1 MEEYDPT
8 FIAQDGWLE
17 DTVKTIMEGLHH
29 EDSSRRRVSPMALVR
44 CSRGGKTRALREIAR
59 CLKDKGVPVIL
70 VSFNDFSDLLKEEMQ
85 DPRGA
90 LCLRIAFEA
99 NMERNHDHLHK
110 KPMHLTEHTSDD
122 GAGKRI
128 NTSSQTQFRD
138 FRKKYKGSP
147 EVIEEWL
154 SDHQCV
160 LLVDELNILIRR
172 ETPSDDLKEY
182 AELCQWMKHTFLSQS
197 GRYLVFSSHIATL
210 TKDLATFMD
219 QISERGVI
227 VRQLPLIPSLSS
239 AEDLSWSGLLAHEA
253 LYYAKI
259 PALIFVIALAKR
271 GGRQFVFSKRE
282 KAIDDC
288 GNKGL
293 LTVANVENLLC
304 SFITGDVPAMY
315 PLHQLMVY
323 DAPHQIRWIPL
334 HMRDVLDAFSKAGQ
348 LQVPSLRMQLRNIV
362 ECFDGFFAASN
373 NSGGGWEN
381 LFLIPLM
388 IRCLCVDAPSSS
400 LLPINGEQ
408 IQEIGYS
415 RVSYY
420 PGCKV
425 IGNKPEKTVARFIE
439 DMEASLKHEK
449 HKTYPRIVICYPKEA
464 TFPIYDVIVLHFVS
478 DREKLCYGYQL
489 KTGSATPREKPLK
502 HLFEESF
509 WICGDPPGA
518 TEKRNGWTVAGQG
531 DIDNFFGVSGKQ
543 WTPQRWKELKEE
555 EEEARGKSKEK
566 KTTTARRQR
575 QREEGREEEEE
586 RKFKRGRT

>member
-17 DTVKTIMEGLHH
+17 DTIKTIMEGFHD
-29 EDSSRRRVSPMALVR
+29 EDTSQRRVSPMALVR

-70 VSFNDFSDLLKEEMQ
+70 VSFNDYSELLEEEMQ
-85 DPRGA
+85 DPWGA
-90 LCLRIAFEA
+90 MCLRIAFEA
-99 NMERNHDHLHK
+99 NAERKYEDTSSEL
-110 KPMHLTEHTSDD
+110 MHPTEHTSD
-122 GAGKRI
+122 GSARKHI
-128 NTSSQTQFRD
+128 AAFSQDQFRD

-154 SDHQCV
+154 SGHRCV

-172 ETPSDDLKEY
+172 ETPHDDLKEY
-182 AELCQWMKHTFLSQS
+182 AELCKWVKSVFLSKPD
-197 GRYLVFSSHIATL
+197 RYLVFSSHIATL
-210 TKDLATFMD
+210 TEDLAAFMD
-219 QISERGVI
+219 QRSNRGVI
-227 VRQLPLIPSLSS
+227 VQQLPLIPSLSS
-239 AEDLSWSGLLAHEA
+239 ATELSWSGLLAHEA
-253 LYYAKI
+253 LYYAKA

-271 GGRQFVFSKRE
+271 GGCPVFLDKRS
-282 KAIDDC
+282 KAINDC
-288 GNKGL
+288 GEKGL
-293 LTVANVENLLC
+293 LTDANVLNLLC
-304 SFITGDVPAMY
+304 SFITGDVPTMY

-323 DAPHQIRWIPL
+323 DAPHQIGWIPF
-334 HMRDVLDAFSKAGQ
+334 HMRVVLNTFSQAGH
-348 LQVPSLRMQLRNIV
+348 LIVDSLRLQLCNIV

-388 IRCLCVDAPSSS
+388 IRCLCFSAPSSS
-400 LLPINGEQ
+400 LLPITKQQ
-408 IQEIGYS
+408 IQRIGYS

-420 PGCKV
+420 RTGCKV
-425 IGNKPEKTVARFIE
+425 IRKKPEKTVARFIE
-439 DMEASLKHEK
+439 DMEATVKHEE
-449 HKTYPRIVICYPKEA
+449 HETYPRIVICYPKKA
-464 TFPIYDVIVLHFVS
+464 TFPIYDVIVIHFVS
-478 DREKLCYGYQL
+478 YREKRCYGYQL

-509 WICGDPPGA
+509 WICGDPPET
-518 TEKRNGWTVAGQG
+518 TEKWNGWTVAGQE

-555 EEEARGKSKEK
+555 EEAREKSKEK
-566 KTTTARRQR
+566 KATTARRQR
-575 QREEGREEEEE
+575 QREEGREEEE